1 MMSDDQN
8 TRGAWLVLTATAL
21 AGMMDGVDAT
31 ALAVAN
37 PGLARDLHA
46 SLPELESLTVGYM
59 LAMAMAL
66 VPAGALADRIGH
78 RRVFLAGLGGFVLS
92 SLLVGVSDSVWQIIA
107 WRVLQGASGAM
118 LAASSL
124 ALLRH
129 AFPPERL
136 KVAIGLWSSGLA
148 VAVLVGPFIGG
159 ALVQFVHWRAIFFV
173 NAPIGAIAF
182 VLVLIAAK
190 HGTRPPSPARFDVAG
205 AMLLTAAVF
214 ALVIGVTRAQVEGWA
229 STVPLVAL
237 GAAVVLV
244 GTFGLHER
252 RVVDPLFP
260 PAVLRT
266 RRLVVALAVIMAA
279 GFSHFGTSFYYA
291 LYLQQVRGFTPL
303 AAGAGLL
310 PIIGLVAVGAPASGL
325 LNRRYG
331 PRLPVVTG
339 LGLLSAGACGL
350 SVFGVDADLPVVLA
364 CVLPMGLGIG
374 FAQPTAVEVAIS
386 AAPPEIAGRVA
397 GLQQTVLMIS
407 GSLGAAIFGSII
419 AASAPEFAGHAVVV
433 DSERYL
439 AGFGHATML
448 GAALTFLAAL
458 AAAARGGL
466 TPSLSRTQGG
476 SPRRY
481 RTLRLPLERER

>member
-1 MMSDDQN
+1 MMSHHQD
-8 TRGAWLVLTATAL
+8 TRGAWLLLAATAL
-21 AGMMDGVDAT
+21 AGMMDGIDAT

-37 PGLARDLHA
+37 PVLARDLHA
-46 SLPELESLTVGYM
+46 SLPELEALTVGYM

-78 RRVFLAGLGGFVLS
+78 RRVFLTGLSGFVLS
-92 SLLVGVSDSVWQIIA
+92 ALLVGLSGSVWPIIA
-107 WRVLQGASGAM
+107 LRVLQGTSGAM

-173 NAPIGAIAF
+173 NVPIGAIAL
-182 VLVLIAAK
+182 VLVLLAA
-190 HGTRPPSPARFDVAG
+190 TRNTRQPSPARFDTAG

-214 ALVIGVTRAQVEGWA
+214 ALVAGITRAQVDGWSSA
-229 STVPLVAL
+229 VPLTAL
-237 GAAVVLV
+237 GAAAVLV
-244 GTFGLHER
+244 VTFGFHER
-252 RVVDPLFP
+252 DAADPLLP

-279 GFSHFGTSFYYA
+279 GLTHFGTAFYYA

-310 PIIGLVAVGAPASGL
+310 PLIGLIAVGAPASGY
-325 LNRRYG
+325 LNRRFG
-331 PRLPVVTG
+331 PRLPVVSG
-339 LGLLSAGACGL
+339 LGLLCAGAFGL
-350 SVFGVDADLPVVLA
+350 STFGVDAALPVVLA

-374 FAQPTAVEVAIS
+374 LAQPTAVEVAIS

-419 AASAPEFAGHAVVV
+419 ATSAPEFAGHAMAV
-433 DSERYL
+433 DAGRYL
-439 AGFGHATML
+439 SGFGHATLL

-458 AAAARGGL
+458 AAAA
-466 TPSLSRTQGG
+466 TFRTVRV
-476 SPRRY
+476 SPEHRVG
-481 RTLRLPLERER
+481 EAIH